1 MADKKLF
8 LGVTEQDV
16 QKQERGKQEAAK
28 VAEAK
33 HMALEKAKR
42 AVEEKAAQ
50 KKSRKKLHDL
60 YNNVLPLKVKIGII
74 AALNFC
80 IGGLYRAS
88 KDYSEAMD
96 IMTVPLGHALVETYI
111 PTYSY
116 QYNWDWNGSN
126 KDPRGKGEF
135 GSFIN
140 GRWVAHMLVLLTEA
154 LVLAFIAMNNVKKNK
169 QIDLMAEIAELSKE
183 QNIDQKYIT
192 AMLKVAPSIVQN
204 MSKDSRVYFD
214 MLMEGRFDIEK
225 TPGILN
231 IATGIM
237 QGHLQSHPEDL
248 HLVLDMFDERSI
260 PSEIKAKA
268 VTKER

>member
-8 LGVTEQDV
+8 PGVTEQDIK
-16 QKQERGKQEAAK
+16 KQERQEGSKAS
-28 VAEAK
+28 EARRV
-33 HMALEKAKR
+33 ALEKAKR
-42 AVEEKAAQ
+42 AAEEKAAQ
-50 KKSRKKLHDL
+50 EKSRKKLHDL
-60 YNNVLPLKVKIGII
+60 YNKVLPLKVKIGII

-80 IGGLYRAS
+80 IGGLYRIS
-88 KDYSEAMD
+88 KDFSKD
-96 IMTVPLGHALVETYI
+96 VNDLTVPLGHALVETYI

-116 QYNWDWNGSN
+116 QYNWEWSGSN
-126 KDPRGKGEF
+126 KDPKGKGEF
-135 GSFIN
+135 GSVIN
-140 GRWVAHMLVLLTEA
+140 ERWMVHMFVLLAEA

-214 MLMEGRFDIEK
+214 MLMEGKFDIEK

-237 QGHLQSHPEDL
+237 QGHLQSHPEDIEKIL
-248 HLVLDMFDERSI
+248 AVFDKRSI
-260 PSEIKAKA
+260 PSEIMEMAA
-268 VTKER
+268 AKER